1 MFHRFLPILLLGSS
15 MVSPL
20 PASAASLEGQH
31 FEDQIRLGDTTLLL
45 NGLGLRGVMFIKGYV
60 AGLYLGTRSSS
71 LQEITASA
79 GPKRLQ
85 LRMMRA
91 AGAGEFVDALVGG
104 MRKNSSSA
112 ELQSL
117 EERIGLLTQAIQ
129 SNGAARIGDVVNF
142 DYLPGVGTTLSV
154 NGKALGA
161 AISGGD
167 FYSAVL
173 RIFMGDH
180 PVDKKLKQGLLGSAA

>member
-1 MFHRFLPILLLGSS
+1 MYHYLLPILLLCFSLLA
-15 MVSPL
+15 PL
-20 PASAASLEGQH
+20 GARAASLEGQH
-31 FEDQIRLGDTTLLL
+31 FDDQIRLGDTTLLL

-60 AGLYLGTRSSS
+60 AGLYLSARSSS
-71 LQEITASA
+71 LQEITGSA

-91 AGAGEFVDALVGG
+91 AGPGEFVDALVGG
-104 MRKNSSSA
+104 IRKNSSAA

-117 EERIGLLTQAIQ
+117 EDRIGLLTQAIH
-129 SNGAARIGDVVNF
+129 SNGAAKIGDVVNF
-142 DYLPGVGTTLSV
+142 DYQPGVGTTLSV

-167 FYSAVL
+167 FYGAVL

-180 PVDKKLKQGLLGSAA
+180 PVDKKLKQGLLGAAA